1 MRLDW
6 SDNGS
11 ADKLPIIL
19 DNSIKMPSI
28 IGSQCG
34 TKRITMQPD
43 HEIDV
48 LEAAEIL
55 GRHLRAGRR
64 RHFPRDSQQDFARR
78 IGVSRATYQK
88 MEKGDR
94 NVALGSYLE
103 AARLLGRLRRVAE
116 SFEPRPESIF
126 ERVGQ

>member
-1 MRLDW
+1 M
-6 SDNGS
+6 
-11 ADKLPIIL
+11 PIIL
-19 DNSIKMPSI
+19 DNSMETPNI

-34 TKRITMQPD
+34 EKRIAMQPD

-55 GRHLRAGRR
+55 GRHLRTGRR
-64 RHFPRDSQQDFARR
+64 RLFPRDSQQDFARR

-103 AARLLGRLRRVAE
+103 AARLVGRLRRVAE
-116 SFEPRPESIF
+116 AFEPRAESIF
-126 ERVGQ
+126 ERVGR